1 MDYRRS
7 ALAAAAA
14 VFLTASAVFLG
25 GCGQKEE
32 TPAQTEEQYGVA
44 DMETLIKAHPRYSE
58 YYKLE
63 SEYDSMKSEYQNEQS
78 HLIQVSS
85 QQEQA
90 ARQAAAD
97 PSIDEALNAEYQS
110 RMKQKEDEL
119 NEGLKSHYDEVMKKY
134 SHPAA
139 ASDTAAISTDEG
151 TRIANLQ
158 MKILVLNA
166 SGEEKEKAQQEL
178 TDLLNQKTSAAGTSS
193 SSAESSL
200 SGEDAKDLASR
211 KNAAQQELS
220 SYAQSLSEE
229 LSSRRAQQQ
238 QAAAQTA
245 EDPAQLPAPEIWN
258 EEWQQ
263 KLNAKQKE
271 MADVKEAIM
280 KDIREKA
287 AVVATQKNLTM
298 IFSSYR
304 VNLHA
309 VDVTGDIVSEIMH
322 MQ

>member
-1 MDYRRS
+1 MNYRRS
-7 ALAAAAA
+7 ALSAAAA
-14 VFLTASAVFLG
+14 VFLTASAIFLG

-32 TPAQTEEQYGVA
+32 TPAQAEEQYGIV

-63 SEYDSMKSEYQNEQS
+63 TEYDSMRSEYKNEQNR
-78 HLIQVSS
+78 LIQVSS

-90 ARQAAAD
+90 VRRAASD
-97 PSIDEALNAEYQS
+97 PAIDEALNTEYQS
-110 RMKQKEDEL
+110 RMQQKEDEL
-119 NEGLKSHYDEVMKKY
+119 NAGLKAHYDEVMKKY
-134 SHPAA
+134 SHTSSVPE
-139 ASDTAAISTDEG
+139 TAAISQDEG

-158 MKILVLNA
+158 MKILILDA
-166 SGEEKEKAQQEL
+166 SGEEKEKAQKEL
-178 TDLLNQKTSAAGTSS
+178 AELLNQKTPAVSMASS
-193 SSAESSL
+193 SENSL
-200 SGEDAKDLASR
+200 SEADAKDLASR
-211 KNAAQQELS
+211 KQAAQQELS

-229 LSSRRAQQQ
+229 LSARRTAQQ
-238 QAAAQTA
+238 QAAAQA
-245 EDPAQLPAPEIWN
+245 AQDSAQLPSPEIWN
-258 EEWQQ
+258 EDWQN
-263 KLNAKQKE
+263 KLKAKQKE
-271 MADVKEAIM
+271 MDDVKESIM

-287 AVVATQKNLTM
+287 AVVAQQKNLTM